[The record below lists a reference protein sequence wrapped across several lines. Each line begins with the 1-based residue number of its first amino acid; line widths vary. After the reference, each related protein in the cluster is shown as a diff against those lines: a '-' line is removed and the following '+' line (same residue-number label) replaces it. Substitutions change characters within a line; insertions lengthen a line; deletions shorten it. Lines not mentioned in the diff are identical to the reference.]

1 MPNWKTYESSVR
13 LLSAI
18 IAAHPDLK
26 LNYDGKQINFLFS
39 LLSAIYT
46 TLAPSLLCIILL
58 FAQILILSILRY
70 S

>member
-46 TLAPSLLCIILL
+46 TLAPSLLCISLL